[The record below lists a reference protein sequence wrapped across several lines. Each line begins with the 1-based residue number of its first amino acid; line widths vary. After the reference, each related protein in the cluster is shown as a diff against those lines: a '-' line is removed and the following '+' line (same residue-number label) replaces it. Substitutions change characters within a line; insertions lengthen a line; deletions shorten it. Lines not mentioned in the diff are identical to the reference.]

1 MSIRRFQVSIIRLCI
16 GVVLLAGAAAF
27 AGERIRIGAEDDWSP
42 YASVSNG
49 KPVGFAVDVV
59 RAAWAAAGVDVEL
72 VPLPYARCMK
82 DVDRGLLAGCF
93 DTLRDPILESRYR
106 WHAQPLFRARI
117 GIYGRVENGSVRTDL
132 SLANLRGKRVGVT
145 HGYDYGEAF
154 DGDSTMLRDVAPSDL
169 SSLRKLVAGRVDFVL
184 VFDRVANNIAKAHPE
199 LGKGFSLQ
207 GVLVEPD
214 LYLSFSR
221 TYPGIARIIM
231 QFDQGLAK
239 VRTSGE
245 YARIEARWR

>member
-1 MSIRRFQVSIIRLCI
+1 MLLLCSAN
-16 GVVLLAGAAAF
+16 LF

-42 YASVSNG
+42 YSSAVKG
-49 KPVGFAVDVV
+49 EPVGFAVDLV
-59 RAAWAAAGVDVEL
+59 RAAWSAAGIDVEL

-93 DTLRDPILESRYR
+93 DTLRDPILESKYR

-117 GIYGRVENGSVRTDL
+117 GIYGRVEAGNDRADL
-132 SLANLRGKRVGVT
+132 TLANLRGKRVGVT

-154 DGDSTMLRDVAPSDL
+154 DSDATMLRDVAPSDL
-169 SSLRKLVAGRVDFVL
+169 SSLRKLLAGRVDYVL
-184 VFDRVANNIAKAHPE
+184 VFDRVADDIAKTHAD

-207 GVLVEPD
+207 GVLVEPN
-214 LYLSFSR
+214 LYISFSR
-221 TYPGIARIIM
+221 TYPHIERIIS

-239 VRTSGE
+239 VRSSGE

>member
-1 MSIRRFQVSIIRLCI
+1 M
-16 GVVLLAGAAAF
+16 LLVCSANLF

-42 YASVSNG
+42 YSSAVKG
-49 KPVGFAVDVV
+49 EPVGFAVDVV

-106 WHAQPLFRARI
+106 WHAQPLFRASI
-117 GIYGRVENGSVRTDL
+117 GIYGRVGNGNERTDL
-132 SLANLRGKRVGVT
+132 SMASLRGKRVGVT

-214 LYLSFSR
+214 LYISFAR
-221 TYPGIARIIM
+221 TYPGIARIVT

-239 VRTSGE
+239 VRSSGE
-245 YARIEARWR
+245 YARIEARWH

>member
-1 MSIRRFQVSIIRLCI
+1 MLLLCSAN
-16 GVVLLAGAAAF
+16 LF

-42 YASVSNG
+42 YSSAVKG
-49 KPVGFAVDVV
+49 EPVGFAVDLV
-59 RAAWAAAGVDVEL
+59 RAAWSAAGIDVEL

-93 DTLRDPILESRYR
+93 DTLRDPILESKYR

-117 GIYGRVENGSVRTDL
+117 GIYGRVEAGNDRADL
-132 SLANLRGKRVGVT
+132 TLANLRGKRVGVT

-154 DGDSTMLRDVAPSDL
+154 DSDATMLRDVAPSDL
-169 SSLRKLVAGRVDFVL
+169 SSLRKLLAGRVDYVL
-184 VFDRVANNIAKAHPE
+184 VFDRVADDIAKTHAD

-207 GVLVEPD
+207 GVLVEPN
-214 LYLSFSR
+214 LYISFSR
-221 TYPGIARIIM
+221 TYPQIERIIL

-239 VRTSGE
+239 VRSSGE